1 MAEADWPD
9 PVASSETVG
18 VPDDSPRLLLIEDD
32 LELAAMLRR
41 LLAGAGYVV
50 DHAPDGHTGLHR
62 ALTRDY
68 DVMIVDRGLPAIDG
82 LDLIGRL
89 RARGIAVPM
98 LVLSAF
104 SASADRVAGLDA
116 GAEDY
121 LGKPFDVAE
130 LLARLRALRRR
141 HLTEARSLPLN
152 ASLRLDVDARV
163 VTGVGEPVELSE
175 RECALLALLAANPKR
190 VYTRADLLSLVF
202 TDATSDAAV
211 DTYVHY
217 VRRKVGRGVIATVH
231 GRGYRLGQG

>member
-1 MAEADWPD
+1 M
-9 PVASSETVG
+9 
-18 VPDDSPRLLLIEDD
+18 PDDPPRVLLVEDD
-32 LELAAMLRR
+32 VELAAMLLR
-41 LLAGAGYVV
+41 LLTGAGYEVE
-50 DHAPDGHTGLHR
+50 HIRDGHTGLHHG
-62 ALTRDY
+62 LTRRY
-68 DVMIVDRGLPAIDG
+68 DVMIIDRGLPAVDG

-89 RARGIAVPM
+89 RAKGITVPV

-141 HLTEARSLPLN
+141 HLTQARSLPLN
-152 ASLRLDVDARV
+152 AALRMDLDARV
-163 VTGVGEPVELSE
+163 VTGAGDPVELSE
-175 RECALLALLAANPKR
+175 RECALLALMAANPKR
-190 VYTRADLLSLVF
+190 VYSRADLLSLVF
-202 TDATSDAAV
+202 TDASTDAAV

-231 GRGYRLGQG
+231 GRGYRLGKW